1 MVDRQVRLM
10 LMTRRHPA
18 SSMIRRLFA
27 VLFVATASLALTAPA
42 GAQYGGGVDLFVD
55 PTRVEIDGTFDYFGS
70 SCPGGSTVTITID
83 GIAGVLDTTT
93 AFDDSSYAGNVVALP
108 DGVVAGQD
116 YTVRAECG
124 GGSDTAVVRAVC
136 NGGEDPV
143 DGACPDGQTV
153 GGQDPT
159 ATTTS
164 TTPGSGG
171 TGGNSGTGGTGGTGG
186 SGGSGGTGGTSGT
199 DPDLA
204 VTGARFVEQI
214 AQIGITL
221 IALGGLVVLF
231 AGKRRERR
239 LA

>member
-1 MVDRQVRLM
+1 
-10 LMTRRHPA
+10 
-18 SSMIRRLFA
+18 MIRRLFA

-42 GAQYGGGVDLFVD
+42 AAQYGGGVDLFVD

-93 AFDDSSYAGNVVALP
+93 AFDDSSYAGSAVALP
-108 DGVVAGQD
+108 AGVVAGQD
-116 YTVRAECG
+116 YTVRAQCG

-136 NGGEDPV
+136 NGGDDPV
-143 DGACPDGQTV
+143 DGSCPDGQTV

-171 TGGNSGTGGTGGTGG
+171 SGGTGGTP
-186 SGGSGGTGGTSGT
+186 GSGGTGGTTGGDGGSGT
-199 DPDLA
+199 TSGTNPDLA

-214 AQIGITL
+214 AQVGITL
-221 IALGGLVVLF
+221 VALGGLFVLF
-231 AGKRRERR
+231 ATKRRERR